1 MFEVKVTI
9 GLKKGVSDPEGANTL
24 KALKLLGFNNVKEAK
39 MIRTVDLLIDDKNK
53 DEVMHWADQCARKV
67 IEEHGDKDNYTV
79 AAGITPSGTI
89 HMGNFREIITQELV
103 KRGLESLGKKVRFMF
118 TGTGFPPPRLLW

>member
-1 MFEVKVTI
+1 MFEAKVTI

-53 DEVMHWADQCARKV
+53 DEVKKSVEQMCQRLLTNPVVHTYE
-67 IEEHGDKDNYTV
+67 I
-79 AAGITPSGTI
+79 
-89 HMGNFREIITQELV
+89 EII
-103 KRGLESLGKKVRFMF
+103 KK
-118 TGTGFPPPRLLW
+118 